1 LSKCAPSKLLTVLQV
16 IEEQG
21 FGVAHPLSR
30 RFARLAADRVG
41 VAFMSEKIGKLECLD
56 VCAPIL

>member
-1 LSKCAPSKLLTVLQV
+1 LTVLQV

-21 FGVAHPLSR
+21 FGLAHPLSR
-30 RFARLAADRVG
+30 QFACLAADFIG
-41 VAFMSEKIGKLECLD
+41 VAFISEKIGKLERLD